1 MALLLAMVF
10 FSNVTVALSVDV
22 HFCQGKVESM
32 ALFGQ
37 RATCQKAIDA
47 ETLEKEARQ
56 LPPCCQKKRTQS
68 GVTISQ
74 KSCCENLQFFQDDV
88 VDKASNDHSFQV
100 NQSVIAEAYFCMVT
114 PFYIDFSIEIENDEI
129 PPPPILRRQHSQE
142 VLQVYQI

>member
-47 ETLEKEARQ
+47 EMLEKEARQ

-68 GVTISQ
+68 GVTFSQ
-74 KSCCENLQFFQDDV
+74 KSCCENLQLLQDDV
-88 VDKASNDHSFQV
+88 ADKASNDLSFHV
-100 NQSVIAEAYFCMVT
+100 NQSVIAEAYVFTVEPVYM
-114 PFYIDFSIEIENDEI
+114 DFSTEIENDEI
-129 PPPPILRRQHSQE
+129 PPPPILLRQHSQE

>member
-10 FSNVTVALSVDV
+10 FSNVTLALSLDI

-47 ETLEKEARQ
+47 ESLEKEARQ

-74 KSCCENLQFFQDDV
+74 KSCCENLQLFQDDV

-100 NQSVIAEAYFCMVT
+100 TQTVVADAYFCMATLV
-114 PFYIDFSIEIENDEI
+114 YLDFGTEIKNVEI
-129 PPPPILRRQHSQE
+129 PPPPILLRQHSQE
-142 VLQVYQI
+142 LLQVYQI

>member
-10 FSNVTVALSVDV
+10 FSNVTVALSVDI

-47 ETLEKEARQ
+47 EALEKEARQ
-56 LPPCCQKKRTQS
+56 LPPCCQKKQS
-68 GVTISQ
+68 QKGITISQ
-74 KSCCENLQFFQDDV
+74 KSCCENLQLLQDSV
-88 VDKASNDHSFQV
+88 VDKVNDDHSFQV
-100 NQSVIAEAYFCMVT
+100 TQSVVAEVYQWSVVPVYEYLTAEVK
-114 PFYIDFSIEIENDEI
+114 NAAI
-129 PPPPILRRQHSQE
+129 PPPPILIWQTSQE